1 MKNFVSLIFV
11 LVLFASATFSVK
23 VKRRRE
29 VQFQAVEMTNEF
41 VTPQNTLEPT
51 QQSQSALLELKTC
64 CKTGKCNC
72 H

>member
-1 MKNFVSLIFV
+1 MKNFVTLIFV
-11 LVLFASATFSVK
+11 LVLFASSTFSVR

-29 VQFQAVEMTNEF
+29 VQFQAVEMTNES
-41 VTPQNTLEPT
+41 VTPQNTLET
-51 QQSQSALLELKTC
+51 SQKSQTALLELKTC

>member
-1 MKNFVSLIFV
+1 MKNFVTLIFV
-11 LVLFASATFSVK
+11 LVLFASSTFSVK

-29 VQFQAVEMTNEF
+29 VQFQAVEMTNESL
-41 VTPQNTLEPT
+41 TPSATLEPNKK
-51 QQSQSALLELKTC
+51 SQTALLELKTC